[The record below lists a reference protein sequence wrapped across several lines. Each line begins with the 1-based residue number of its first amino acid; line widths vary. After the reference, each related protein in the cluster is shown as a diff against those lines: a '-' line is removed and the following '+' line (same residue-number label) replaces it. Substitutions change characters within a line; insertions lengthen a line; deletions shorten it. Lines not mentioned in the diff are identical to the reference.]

1 MDYTYY
7 LFATFVF
14 LLVCAVLYLNSR
26 LKRSRTE
33 EKKAPVKPPELEDS
47 SELLMAQYR
56 RLESAMRNLDEE
68 LQEARGEI
76 RHQREEASSMLESME
91 QLYNDMRDEMQQR
104 NKEKA
109 KTPVLESRLATTTQ
123 RKKPG
128 PKRKTTSDRVGELYR
143 AGLNAE
149 KIAKELNVSRGEVDL
164 VLGLYKK
171 RGI

>member
-1 MDYTYY
+1 
-7 LFATFVF
+7 
-14 LLVCAVLYLNSR
+14 
-26 LKRSRTE
+26 
-33 EKKAPVKPPELEDS
+33 
-47 SELLMAQYR
+47 
-56 RLESAMRNLDEE
+56 MRNLEEE

-104 NKEKA
+104 NKERPK
-109 KTPVLESRLATTTQ
+109 PVLESRLATTTQ

>member
-14 LLVCAVLYLNSR
+14 ALVCAVLFLNSR
-26 LKRSRTE
+26 LKRSRIE
-33 EKKAPVKPPELEDS
+33 EQTASVKPQEPDDS
-47 SELLMAQYR
+47 EMLMSQYR
-56 RLESAMRNLDEE
+56 RLENAMRNLEE
-68 LQEARGEI
+68 EILEARGEI
-76 RHQREEASSMLESME
+76 RTQREEAAAMLESME
-91 QLYNDMRDEMQQR
+91 QLYNEMHSEIQR
-104 NKEKA
+104 SKEKA
-109 KTPVLESRLATTTQ
+109 KSSASESRVAAVPQ

-128 PKRKTTSDRVGELYR
+128 PKRKTTSDRVGELYS

-164 VLGLYKK
+164 VLGLHKK